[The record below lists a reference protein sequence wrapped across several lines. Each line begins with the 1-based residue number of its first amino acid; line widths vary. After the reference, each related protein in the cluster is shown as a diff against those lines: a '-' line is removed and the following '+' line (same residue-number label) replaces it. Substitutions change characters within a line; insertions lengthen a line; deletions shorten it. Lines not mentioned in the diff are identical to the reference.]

1 MQRSEQEIKLSLYP
15 LNCDHPMQGIA
26 PGGGGKY
33 FPYDGLYGY
42 LFQASSI
49 YERVGS

>member
-26 PGGGGKY
+26 PGGGKY

>member
-1 MQRSEQEIKLSLYP
+1 
-15 LNCDHPMQGIA
+15 MQGIA

>member
-1 MQRSEQEIKLSLYP
+1 
-15 LNCDHPMQGIA
+15 MQGIA
-26 PGGGGKY
+26 RGGKY